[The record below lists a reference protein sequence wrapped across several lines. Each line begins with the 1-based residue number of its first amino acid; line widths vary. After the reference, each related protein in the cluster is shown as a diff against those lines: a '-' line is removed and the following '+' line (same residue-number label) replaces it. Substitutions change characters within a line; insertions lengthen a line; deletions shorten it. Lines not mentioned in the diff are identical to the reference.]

1 MSADSDKNKD
11 APAAGGENH
20 MRFDFIPLSA
30 SSGDF

>member
-11 APAAGGENH
+11 APAAEENH